1 MPKKAMNR
9 MVYRLM
15 DRPFS
20 PRMDRVK
27 ASPLPHSSSSL
38 LAGNSLWF
46 FGQAQTVYPH
56 SNGTGSNKDHF
67 FALVL

>member
-9 MVYRLM
+9 MVYRLR

-27 ASPLPHSSSSL
+27 ASPRPQSSSST
-38 LAGNSLWF
+38 S
-46 FGQAQTVYPH
+46 TP
-56 SNGTGSNKDHF
+56 T
-67 FALVL
+67 